1 MLKEKIERVL
11 QRVQKPARY
20 TGGEFGSIVKDK
32 AEVDVRFAFC
42 FPDTYEIGMSH
53 LGMKILYHLTNE
65 MEGVWCER
73 VFAPAPD
80 MQAEMER
87 EEIPLFALESRD
99 PIGEFDFI
107 GFTLQYE
114 LCYTNLLNMLRLGG
128 IPLKAA
134 DRKGLAPIVV
144 AGGPCTCNPEPLAD
158 FIDIF
163 IIGEGE
169 EVNPELIRLYADAKK
184 KGLSRAEF
192 LRAAARIE
200 GLYVPSLYDVTY
212 GEDGTISSFLPR
224 DGAPARIKKRII
236 KDFDKVYYPEQ
247 FIVPYI
253 ETVHDRAMLEV
264 MRGCI
269 RGCRFCQ
276 AGFLYRPLREKTAGT
291 LAASAH
297 AICEATGYDEISLT
311 SLSTGDYSGLDP
323 LVRQIL
329 PWTKEEKINLSL
341 PSLRIDNFPQELLD
355 QITSV
360 RKSGLTFAPE
370 AGTQRMRDV
379 INKNITEEE
388 ILSTC
393 RMAFDGGYSSVKLYF
408 MMGLPFEMDE
418 DIIGINTLAK
428 KVVEEFFREKR
439 KGKGLSVSCS
449 VSSFVPKPF
458 TPFQFDPSATREELA
473 RKQQLLLDTVASR
486 KVHLSWHD
494 PNTSMLEAVFA
505 RGDRRLGAVLEAA
518 FRKGCRFDAWDE
530 HFRIDLW
537 EDAFAEC
544 GVSTA
549 FYAHRAR
556 SYDEILPWD
565 HIDIGVSKEFFIRE
579 HQRAAEGKTT
589 PNCRQSCAGCG
600 ANKLKGGPCF

>member
-1 MLKEKIERVL
+1 MFKEKIERVL

-80 MQAEMER
+80 MQAEMEQ
-87 EEIPLFALESRD
+87 EGIPLFALESRD

-114 LCYTNLLNMLRLGG
+114 LCYTNLLNMLHLGM

-184 KGLSRAEF
+184 KGLSREEF
-192 LRAAARIE
+192 LRAAAQIE

-408 MMGLPFEMDE
+408 MMGLPFETDE
-418 DIIGINTLAK
+418 DIVGINTLAK

-530 HFRIDLW
+530 HFQITLW

>member
-276 AGFLYRPLREKTAGT
+276 AGFLYRPLREKNAGT

-408 MMGLPFEMDE
+408 MMGLPFETDE

-565 HIDIGVSKEFFIRE
+565 HIDIGVSKEFFIQE